1 MISDCDVP
9 FTPQRQRS
17 QLAVSSKKSV
27 FSPQSNSVSSDRLNF
42 TIFDFE
48 ILFFL
53 SFFLN
58 LFIFYFYFWLHWVFV
73 AVHGLS
79 LVAASGGYSLLW
91 CMGFSLRWLLLLRS
105 TGSRCMSF
113 SRCGTQALEHRLSSS
128 AACGIFLGQGSNPCS
143 LHWQADS

>member
-53 SFFLN
+53 SFFLSKFIYF
-58 LFIFYFYFWLHWVFV
+58 LFLFLAALGLCCCARAFSGCGQRRLLFV
-73 AVHGLS
+73 VVHGLLIEVAS
-79 LVAASGGYSLLW
+79 LVA
-91 CMGFSLRWLLLLRS
+91 
-105 TGSRCMSF
+105 
-113 SRCGTQALEHRLSSS
+113 EHGL
-128 AACGIFLGQGSNPCS
+128 
-143 LHWQADS
+143 